1 MTGRVGVTGLRGVMG
16 RAGCAAPVGVIGLC
30 RIGLKEVVLEGRLRD
45 RLRLKDRNLSIFS
58 QKSNSG
64 YYF

>member
-1 MTGRVGVTGLRGVMG
+1 MGVTG
-16 RAGCAAPVGVIGLC
+16 RAGGAVPVGVIGRC

-45 RLRLKDRNLSIFS
+45 RLRLKFKNLSITI

-64 YYF
+64 YKFKYD